1 MFSLQCSL
9 QRASATG
16 QECSVVIVMEILG
29 SADVEPDLRDFPVI
43 PVQLAIFITLSA
55 RVSQDIPFQQAYPKI
70 QICTLYWEMKFFW
83 QGDVFIRNSPKT
95 CESKKKKKNV
105 MRSDSYLKMP
115 LLIDCRLF
123 YDAAVRFQLMYA
135 WWYLE
140 YQLKH
145 FCYLSFI
152 LFYLILVCN
161 LTLMRRGSLIH
172 QYQRTVF
179 F

>member
-140 YQLKH
+140 YQLK
-145 FCYLSFI
+145 LFI
-152 LFYLILVCN
+152 LLLIFYFVLFN
-161 LTLMRRGSLIH
+161 FSL
-172 QYQRTVF
+172 
-179 F
+179 